1 MQVEVQ
7 RKSDEGLS
15 RSVWVF
21 YAQTWHGC
29 GPLSVRL
36 ERFTNE
42 TRKSRRHGW
51 QVASQ
56 WPHVRGYNAKPP
68 CDKPTLDELRVLR
81 ESYEDKLAALPA
93 WRWLARWVY
102 ATAVDGVTARI
113 LYR

>member
-68 CDKPTLDELRVLR
+68 CDKPTLDESIRLEVLSAIAARV
-81 ESYEDKLAALPA
+81 EFVEI
-93 WRWLARWVY
+93 AR
-102 ATAVDGVTARI
+102 
-113 LYR
+113 